1 MSYVALDMYDKKY
14 LGMIILAILINN
26 FWSDGNL
33 VGSNFGHHVNG
44 RELSW

>member
-26 FWSDGNL
+26 FWSYGNL
-33 VGSNFGHHVNG
+33 VGSVFGHHVNG
-44 RELSW
+44 RELAW